1 MKVAVTIWKGLI
13 SPVADLSQDLLLVDV
28 GSQSILSRHHEHF
41 ENDSPFH
48 RAKKLDDL
56 GVKTLI
62 CGAISSFYGALVE
75 GYGIRLISFVHGQAD
90 EVLDAFLNNVL
101 IDPKFVMSGYLPAC
115 NKRGR
120 TM

>member
-1 MKVAVTIWKGLI
+1 MRVAVTIWKGRI
-13 SPVADLSQDLLLVDV
+13 SPVADLTQELLVVDI
-28 GSQSILSRHHEHF
+28 GIQGITSLHHEHF
-41 ENDSPFH
+41 DNGSLFYGA
-48 RAKKLDDL
+48 RKLDDL

-62 CGAISSFYGALVE
+62 CGAISNFYGALVE

-90 EVLDAFLNNVL
+90 EVLDAFLRNVL
-101 IDPKFVMSGYLPAC
+101 VDPKFVMSGYLPSC

>member
-1 MKVAVTIWKGLI
+1 MKVAVTIWKGRI
-13 SPVADLSQDLLLVDV
+13 SPVADLSQELLVVHV

-90 EVLDAFLNNVL
+90 EVLDAFLKNALVNQ
-101 IDPKFVMSGYLPAC
+101 KFVMSGYLPAST
-115 NKRGR
+115 REDA
-120 TM
+120 

>member
-1 MKVAVTIWKGLI
+1 MKVAVTIWKGRI
-13 SPVADLSQDLLLVDV
+13 SPVADLSQELLVVDV

-62 CGAISSFYGALVE
+62 CGAISSFYGTLVE

-101 IDPKFVMSGYLPAC
+101 ADPRFVMRGYFPDVM
-115 NKRGR
+115 KEDP
-120 TM
+120 